1 MKPQPQDWSQLAAIK
16 VPQRRGEPVRSA
28 APIAPRR
35 AAPTAASDAT
45 LGHAPAASSAPPAP
59 AGSLPAL
66 PAALLLAIALVASC
80 LLLGHQRLD
89 ATGVLL
95 CAAATAALQAPI
107 MFYFGVRA
115 RASAAAAAAA
125 QRQDAV
131 ILGAMREGLFVIGRD
146 LRLRA
151 PCSSALS
158 ELLHLPTPCGQRF
171 EQLFRPL
178 LDEETL
184 AATVTFLRLL
194 WNDDTDRD
202 AIEALNPLT
211 QVEIRLDNAH
221 GGSLRRTL
229 SFSFRRVAGGEPADD
244 GILVMVTD
252 VTDTALLAR
261 ELEQAKADGDSQ
273 PELLLQL
280 VRSDPQTL
288 TNFLDDADTAFRK
301 CNAVLSASGIGQPH
315 LQRKLAGVLRELHVV
330 AAESQALPFASIAR
344 RLQSIDD
351 LLSELCAR
359 ASLSGSDFLPVVI
372 GLDDLMSHAAT
383 MRAIHQHIVLLRAA
397 SAALAA
403 LDHDHSADQPAPVVL
418 ELS

>member
-1 MKPQPQDWSQLAAIK
+1 MT
-16 VPQRRGEPVRSA
+16 R
-28 APIAPRR
+28 
-35 AAPTAASDAT
+35 
-45 LGHAPAASSAPPAP
+45 
-59 AGSLPAL
+59 
-66 PAALLLAIALVASC
+66 
-80 LLLGHQRLD
+80 
-89 ATGVLL
+89 
-95 CAAATAALQAPI
+95 
-107 MFYFGVRA
+107 M
-115 RASAAAAAAA
+115 
-125 QRQDAV
+125 
-131 ILGAMREGLFVIGRD
+131 
-146 LRLRA
+146 
-151 PCSSALS
+151 
-158 ELLHLPTPCGQRF
+158 
-171 EQLFRPL
+171 
-178 LDEETL
+178 
-184 AATVTFLRLL
+184 
-194 WNDDTDRD
+194 
-202 AIEALNPLT
+202 
-211 QVEIRLDNAH
+211 
-221 GGSLRRTL
+221 
-229 SFSFRRVAGGEPADD
+229 PADD